1 LSLISAE
8 EFQTLLGGNFQIDD
22 DVMKEWKATTQY
34 GTKKPFFFFGSF
46 FKHLYVYSKHIDLH
60 K

>member
-22 DVMKEWKATTQY
+22 DVMQEWKATTQY
-34 GTKKPFFFFGSF
+34 GTKEPFFGSF
-46 FKHLYVYSKHIDLH
+46 FKHLYVYSKHIVLH